1 MPGPRKFLT
10 AYVREVSATA
20 SIASHAAHGTDS
32 SHTQG
37 GAESPVAHH
46 HHHQQHRHDQEQQH
60 RQIGV
65 LSPASSSGTTSAPAE
80 GERESTSGQK
90 KAMSVVVGIAKA
102 HLVPLGI
109 RLACYLA
116 PRLFGLLVV
125 DTHVSAH
132 VPELG
137 VVKYL
142 LEKVSVYVNW
152 EGGSKALVACGSTE
166 KMTVAV
172 EVEENDDSDGGA
184 ARRGEGGHHG
194 LGSSHHRNLA
204 ACRMPAR
211 RGHDEGL
218 GAVSTRRHEFTLM
231 PCSVSVGVRANWLQW
246 EVGLTWCDIQVG
258 RFQAAVGDSL
268 VWKLSAL
275 KMLRQQRVEEQ
286 VGRGMVGERE
296 RLRGVRRRGGKVE
309 GGGQIEGGGGKEEE
323 SAGKGASSS
332 MASRIKDGALK
343 KFRSIR
349 QRGRSAMMGMGGDR
363 RGSVQGAKASV
374 AKSKSGRGGGWD
386 SEGGA
391 DEEVVGGGLSM
402 AMRLLPLLPA
412 RTKVRLGGV
421 GATLRYELASAWN
434 RNQLP
439 EYRLEVAAPP
449 SAASIACKWSQ
460 EETAIE
466 ISYEAPLESSV
477 TLMPEY
483 TEEEGDE
490 PLPLGLGGGG
500 ERHTCSGLTV
510 KTGLQLPLWG
520 NSSSQSGNHQHQRG
534 GGGVGGGAS
543 RHGGGVCATVVVELK
558 DVSFKL
564 EPLGV
569 TAASLS
575 KLAVPIAPPSVS
587 LPPPTSSLA
596 PEGETRNGG
605 LQIAHLAFNASVLSS
620 RVELVMGRKDVS
632 IAPYS
637 FMMDVGELSLQVSGD
652 RNVAG
657 GGGRRGSGGG
667 GFGMG
672 QLLAGGVR
680 LKGLEGRLVCDGG
693 AWGEQVLLLETCAMY
708 ASLIDFKPAADDPI
722 TGEVGVFPLLHK
734 LMRQSMYTYNYFVAH
749 DTTVSIVLLLQQ
761 IERMRLVAE
770 RTSVLLLTTVA
781 SIY

>member
-20 SIASHAAHGTDS
+20 SIASHAAHASDTS
-32 SHTQG
+32 FTHG
-37 GAESPVAHH
+37 GAESPVAY
-46 HHHQQHRHDQEQQH
+46 HHHQHRQHQEQQH
-60 RQIGV
+60 GQIGV

-80 GERESTSGQK
+80 GERESTSGHK

-116 PRLFGLLVV
+116 PRLFGLLLV
-125 DTHVSAH
+125 DTHLSAH

-137 VVKYL
+137 VVKYM
-142 LEKVSVYVNW
+142 LEKVSAYVNW

-172 EVEENDDSDGGA
+172 EVEEQDDSDGGA
-184 ARRGEGGHHG
+184 TRWGDGGHHG
-194 LGSSHHRNLA
+194 LGSSHHRYLA

-218 GAVSTRRHEFTLM
+218 GAVSMRRHEFALM
-231 PCSVSVGVRANWLQW
+231 PCSIAVGVRANWLQW

-258 RFQAAVGDSL
+258 RFQAAMGDSL
-268 VWKLSAL
+268 VWKLSSL
-275 KMLRQQRVEEQ
+275 RMLRQQRMEEQ

-309 GGGQIEGGGGKEEE
+309 GGGRSEGGGNEEE
-323 SAGKGASSS
+323 NAGKGVSSS

-343 KFRSIR
+343 KFNSIR
-349 QRGRSAMMGMGGDR
+349 QRGRSAIMGMGADR
-363 RGSVQGAKASV
+363 RGGVQGAKASV
-374 AKSKSGRGGGWD
+374 VKSKSVRGGGWD
-386 SEGGA
+386 SEVGA

-421 GATLRYELASAWN
+421 GVAVGYELASVWN
-434 RNQLP
+434 RNQSNQLP
-439 EYRLEVAAPP
+439 VYRLDVSAPP
-449 SAASIACKWSQ
+449 SAASIECKWSQ

-466 ISYEAPLESSV
+466 MSYEAPLESSV

-483 TEEEGDE
+483 TEEEGNE

-510 KTGLQLPLWG
+510 KAGLQLPTWP
-520 NSSSQSGNHQHQRG
+520 SSSQSGNHQHQRG
-534 GGGVGGGAS
+534 GVGGGVS

-564 EPLGV
+564 EPLGI

-575 KLAVPIAPPSVS
+575 KLALPIAPPSVS
-587 LPPPTSSLA
+587 LPPPPSSLA
-596 PEGETRNGG
+596 PEGEMRNGG
-605 LQIAHLAFNASVLSS
+605 LQIAHLAFNAAILSS

-637 FMMDVGELSLQVSGD
+637 FMMDVGEFSLQISSD
-652 RNVAG
+652 RNVGG

-672 QLLAGGVR
+672 QLVAGGVR
-680 LKGLEGRLVCDGG
+680 LKGLEGRLVCAGG

-708 ASLIDFKPAADDPI
+708 ASLIDFKPATDDPI
-722 TGEVGVFPLLHK
+722 TGEVGVFPLLHN
-734 LMRQSMYTYNYFVAH
+734 LMHPCMYRQNYFVAY
-749 DTTVSIVLLLQQ
+749 DTSFSIVRLLQQ
-761 IERMRLVAE
+761 LQRIKLVVK
-770 RTSVLLLTTVA
+770 RRQR
-781 SIY
+781 